1 MIKVKQKFKK
11 KIKNLLY
18 QFKHGIIK
26 VKNKGN
32 IIFIKN
38 NILNIIT
45 KFDEVK

>member
-1 MIKVKQKFKK
+1 MIKAIRNSKFKK

-32 IIFIKN
+32 KIFIKN
-38 NILNIIT
+38 NILNNNNNI
-45 KFDEVK
+45 